1 MSEEDSPV
9 ILVIR
14 VRGQVRVRP
23 QIKHTLEKLKLGRL
37 HHARILKM
45 TPSVRGMINKAK
57 DYLTWGEVDE
67 ETVVRLLDK
76 RGRLSGNRRL
86 TDEYVKKQSDYKSV
100 KALAKAI
107 AAGEADLYTV
117 EGVKPIFRL
126 TPPSGGYKGK
136 TAQSFEVGGVT
147 GYRGEAISE
156 LAMKMI

>member
-9 ILVIR
+9 ILAIR

-23 QIKHTLEKLKLGRL
+23 QIKYTLEKLKLGRL

-57 DYLTWGEVDE
+57 DYLAWGEVDE
-67 ETVVRLLDK
+67 DTIVRLLDK

-86 TDEYVKKQSDYKSV
+86 TNEYVKKESEYKSI
-100 KALAKAI
+100 KAFAKAI
-107 AAGEADLYTV
+107 ASGEADIYAV

-126 TPPSGGYKGK
+126 SPPSGGYRGK
-136 TAQSFEVGGVT
+136 TTQSIEVGGVT
-147 GYRGEAISE
+147 GYRGETINK

>member
-1 MSEEDSPV
+1 MTDEDSPV
-9 ILVIR
+9 VLAIR

-23 QIKHTLEKLKLGRL
+23 QIKYTLDKLKLGRL

-45 TPSVRGMINKAK
+45 TPSVRGMITKAK

-67 ETVVRLLDK
+67 ATVVKLLEK

-86 TDEYVKKQSDYKSV
+86 TDGYVKEHSNYKSI
-100 KALAKAI
+100 KAFAKAI
-107 AAGEADLYTV
+107 AAGEADLYAV
-117 EGVKPIFRL
+117 DGVKPIFRL
-126 TPPSGGYKGK
+126 TPPSGGYDGK
-136 TAQSFEVGGVT
+136 TALSFEVGGAT